1 MKQFFSESYSRVNL
15 GISPEQLE
23 QRWQGVE
30 QYSEKE
36 DLDVFELVKL
46 YYGLKNDEEFLRE
59 FVKFFNDLDISF
71 TQNNKRELCIL
82 SGIILAILM
91 ENEDYQ
97 LKVIFS
103 IICLSRY
110 NIDVALPEI
119 IEKAIK
125 CFGSL
130 SAKSRE
136 ATHVY
141 KSVSTKTFTDCA
153 KSLKENP
160 SMNETQI
167 QNLESAYRS
176 IASSISTLVSNQRE
190 MRMELELYR
199 EESSILSWICGEW
212 SNGLNIQ
219 LSKKRTQKSMALVLA
234 KELADLVLV
243 LPGPYASKA
252 FLKKMLDLCKADK
265 TTCSLVELVDGLDN
279 KGKMCI
285 VDSYDCIGRT
295 AEITPIL
302 YSVKCSLDVGVPDVW
317 KHTVSG
323 RVGFDLPS
331 AENTILDWAELMYLE
346 CMLVKT
352 DRE

>member
-23 QRWQGVE
+23 QRWQGIE
-30 QYSEKE
+30 QYSGNE

-59 FVKFFNDLDISF
+59 FVKVFNDLDISF
-71 TQNNKRELCIL
+71 TQNNKRELCVL
-82 SGIILAILM
+82 SGIILANLM
-91 ENEDYQ
+91 ENKDYQ
-97 LKVIFS
+97 LKVILS

-110 NIDVALPEI
+110 NIDVVLPEI

-125 CFGSL
+125 CFGIL

-136 ATHVY
+136 TTHVY
-141 KSVSTKTFTDCA
+141 KSVPTKPFNDCA

-160 SMNETQI
+160 SMDATQI
-167 QNLESAYRS
+167 QNLESVYRS
-176 IASSISTLVSNQRE
+176 IASSITNLVSNQRE
-190 MRMELELYR
+190 MRTELELYR

-212 SNGLNIQ
+212 SNDLNVQ

-252 FLKKMLDLCKADK
+252 FIKKMLDLCKADK
-265 TTCSLVELVDGLDN
+265 PTCSLVELVDSLDN
-279 KGKMCI
+279 NSKRCI
-285 VDSYDCIGRT
+285 IDSYDCINL
-295 AEITPIL
+295 APEITPIL
-302 YSVKCSLDVGVPDVW
+302 YSVKSSLEVGVLDVW

-323 RVGFDLPS
+323 RVGFDLS
-331 AENTILDWAELMYLE
+331 STENNILDWAELMYLE
-346 CMLVKT
+346 CMLVKA